1 MEVLLPAL
9 LNGLSWGLLLFLLAG
24 GLTLVLGMM
33 GVLNFAHASFYMLG
47 AYLGWQIAAWLGFWP
62 AFVIAPLLTGVLGA
76 LVQRLLLRR
85 LAGRGHAAEL
95 LLTFGLA
102 WVIGEAVQLAWG
114 RAPLAWR
121 LPPELSGNLFTL
133 YGAGFPVYRGFMMA
147 VALLMLGGLA
157 LFLARARLGLVIRAA
172 VARPHM
178 VEALGHDVPRLHTL
192 VFGVGTG
199 LAGLAGV
206 LGGMA
211 LVTEPGMAESLG
223 SIVFVVVVA
232 GGLGSLGG
240 AFVAA
245 LAIGLIQTLA
255 VALDVPLAQ
264 WLPGLATAPGA
275 LAALADLSLAQVAP
289 LLPYLLLIV
298 LLLVRPQGLSA
309 RAA

>member
-1 MEVLLPAL
+1 
-9 LNGLSWGLLLFLLAG
+9 
-24 GLTLVLGMM
+24 MM

-47 AYLGWQIAAWLGFWP
+47 AYLGWQIAAWAGFW
-62 AFVIAPLLTGVLGA
+62 AALVLAPVLTGLLGA
-76 LVQRLLLRR
+76 LAQRLLLRR
-85 LAGRGHAAEL
+85 LRGQGHAAEL

-102 WVIGEAVQLAWG
+102 WVIGEGVQLAWG
-114 RAPLAWR
+114 RAPLAWPV
-121 LPPELSGNLFTL
+121 PPLLAGNLFTV

-172 VARPHM
+172 VAQPHM
-178 VEALGHDVPRLHTL
+178 VEALGHDLPRLHTL

-223 SIVFVVVVA
+223 SIVFVVVVL

-245 LAIGLIQTLA
+245 LLIGLVQTLA
-255 VALDVPLAQ
+255 VALDAPLVRLVPRLAGG
-264 WLPGLATAPGA
+264 PEA
-275 LAALADLSLAQVAP
+275 LAGLSLAQVAP
-289 LLPYLLLIV
+289 LLPYVLLIAV
-298 LLLVRPQGLSA
+298 LLVRPQGLLA
-309 RAA
+309 RPA